1 MLDKRK
7 ISRNSETDRHIQL
20 ANDFIVLAEK
30 ELSAFIRAVQKLF
43 GAEQARQSALDWIE
57 ELERMDWPS
66 GDSIPDWRQATV
78 VASARLALWGPA
90 IPIGAG
96 KDLAPEERDSCEHAT
111 QNDGPGKDGDGH
123 DGRLL
128 RKTAHLSLGSNFLT
142 EPGPAC
148 PSSSRSAPSH
158 SRCSKRRSSTFD

>member
-20 ANDFIVLAEK
+20 ANDFLVLAEK

-66 GDSIPDWRQATV
+66 GDSVPDWREAAV
-78 VASARLALWGPA
+78 VASDRLALGGPA
-90 IPIGAG
+90 RRIG
-96 KDLAPEERDSCEHAT
+96 DS
-111 QNDGPGKDGDGH
+111 QG
-123 DGRLL
+123 LV
-128 RKTAHLSLGSNFLT
+128 
-142 EPGPAC
+142 
-148 PSSSRSAPSH
+148 
-158 SRCSKRRSSTFD
+158 

>member
-7 ISRNSETDRHIQL
+7 ISGNSETDRYIRL

-43 GAEQARQSALDWIE
+43 GAEQARQSALHWIE

-90 IPIGAG
+90 TPLGAD
-96 KDLAPEERDSCEHAT
+96 KDLVPEQGDSCEHAT
-111 QNDGPGKDGDGH
+111 QNDGPGKDRDGH
-123 DGRLL
+123 DGASI
-128 RKTAHLSLGSNFLT
+128 KKDGTSVVGQ
-142 EPGPAC
+142 
-148 PSSSRSAPSH
+148 
-158 SRCSKRRSSTFD
+158 

>member
-7 ISRNSETDRHIQL
+7 LSRNSETDRYIHL

-43 GAEQARQSALDWIE
+43 GAEQARKSALHWIE
-57 ELERMDWPS
+57 ELELMDWPS

-96 KDLAPEERDSCEHAT
+96 KDLAPEEGDSCEHAT

-123 DGRLL
+123 DGASII
-128 RKTAHLSLGSNFLT
+128 KDGTSVVGQ
-142 EPGPAC
+142 
-148 PSSSRSAPSH
+148 
-158 SRCSKRRSSTFD
+158 